1 MTTDLARSPIDQEL
15 VVHLYTALDGPYA
28 PQGYE
33 QIRRIWER
41 CRDELG
47 MDQPIA
53 GTGLP
58 TALPPD
64 PRTLVP
70 GRPAAAQEL
79 PTADFQAVVR
89 REHDVVNL
97 SVALAAPLGSASR
110 RLRIGSASPP
120 GWVEFDRWWA
130 GLTADGTEALLGETR
145 VYQAKFVGAD
155 IPPLDLAAAEVRRA
169 LPDGDNAPYWWQRG
183 WTTEQGF
190 AVWELS
196 PDDTGPGRRIVV
208 LAPQDQD
215 AQLSAWTW
223 SQGQPDMP
231 PLCRYS
237 LHAAKLRY
245 QARVRG
251 DGEVIGTLIRRVVE
265 RTEQLPE
272 LARRHPADAPAELG
286 ALRDDEAR
294 LALVHANVRDM
305 LQTVRIAVDN
315 MTKDRAGLFPTD
327 RELAEWLPRQLGNDA
342 DYLTSARLRAEDLR
356 RLLGPVPDAAGPQ
369 PGADTQRRPSQ
380 PSGDTQRGPSQ
391 PGGGSV
397 RSSATPDEPR
407 SARSPADGALGPVG
421 LRMGFAVDI
430 EGYSRRTSPEQ
441 SDLQFRLAH
450 LVRQVLG
457 GLGISLE
464 ETDHQGTGDGMNI
477 FLPDKTELH
486 RALPHVLR
494 SWQDQLGADNRRF
507 RDRMRL
513 RLATVVGPVGI
524 GALGY
529 SGSGIIKVSRML
541 DSAVLRTALRNNPQV
556 DFAALVSDPLYEY
569 VVGEGY
575 PGLDPEQFRRVRAEF
590 KEYEAQAWLWLP
602 A

>member
-1 MTTDLARSPIDQEL
+1 MTTDPTRSPLDQEL
-15 VVHLYTALDGPYA
+15 VVHLYTALDGPQA
-28 PQGYE
+28 TQGYE

-58 TALPPD
+58 TTLPPD
-64 PRTLVP
+64 PKTLVP
-70 GRPAAAQEL
+70 GKPSAAQEH

-89 REHDVVNL
+89 REHDVLNL
-97 SVALAAPLGSASR
+97 SVALAAPLGATSR

-130 GLTADGTEALLGETR
+130 GLTADGTEAVLGETR
-145 VYQAKFVGAD
+145 VYQAKFAGTDV
-155 IPPLDLAAAEVRRA
+155 PPLDLAAAEVRRA

-190 AVWELS
+190 ALWELS
-196 PDDTGPGRRIVV
+196 PDDTGPRRRIVV
-208 LAPQDQD
+208 LASQDQD

-237 LHAAKLRY
+237 MHAAKLRY
-245 QARVRG
+245 QARVRDDG
-251 DGEVIGTLIRRVVE
+251 DVIGTLIRQVVE
-265 RTEQLPE
+265 RTDQLSE
-272 LARRHPADAPAELG
+272 SSRRRPADTPAELG

-305 LQTVRIAVDN
+305 LQTVRIAVGN
-315 MTKDRAGLFPTD
+315 MTKVQSAFFPTD
-327 RELAEWLPRQLGNDA
+327 RELADWLPHQLGNDA

-356 RLLGPVPDAAGPQ
+356 RLLGPTADAAGP
-369 PGADTQRRPSQ
+369 PPDGGTRRK
-380 PSGDTQRGPSQ
+380 PSQ
-391 PGGGSV
+391 PGGGSA

-407 SARSPADGALGPVG
+407 SARPSAGGGSEPVR

-441 SDLQFRLAH
+441 SDLQVRLAL

-457 GLGISLE
+457 GLDIALE
-464 ETDHQGTGDGMNI
+464 ETDHQGTGDGMNV
-477 FLPDKTELH
+477 FLPAGAELH

-524 GALGY
+524 AALGY
-529 SGSGIIKVSRML
+529 SGSTIVKVSRML
-541 DSAVLRTALRNNPQV
+541 DSAVLRTALRDNSQV
-556 DFAALVSDPLYEY
+556 DYAALVSDPLHEY

-575 PGLDPEQFRRVRAEF
+575 PGLDPEEFRRVLVEF
-590 KEYEAQAWLWLP
+590 KEFQAHAWLWLP

>member
-1 MTTDLARSPIDQEL
+1 MTTDLARTPIDQEL
-15 VVHLYTALDGPYA
+15 VVHLYTALDGPQA
-28 PQGYE
+28 AQGYE

-47 MDQPIA
+47 MDLPIA

-58 TALPPD
+58 ATLPPD
-64 PRTLVP
+64 SKSLVP
-70 GRPAAAQEL
+70 GRPAAAQEH

-97 SVALAAPLGSASR
+97 SVALAAPLGATSR

-130 GLTADGTEALLGETR
+130 GLTADGTEAVLGETR
-145 VYQAKFVGAD
+145 VYQAKFVGTD
-155 IPPLDLAAAEVRRA
+155 VPPLDLAAAEVRRA

-196 PDDTGPGRRIVV
+196 PDDSEARRRIVV
-208 LAPQDQD
+208 LASENQD

-237 LHAAKLRY
+237 MHAAKLRY
-245 QARVRG
+245 QARVRDDG
-251 DGEVIGTLIRRVVE
+251 DVIGTLIRQVVE
-265 RTEQLPE
+265 RGDQLLE
-272 LARRHPADAPAELG
+272 LSRRRPADVPAELG

-305 LQTVRIAVDN
+305 LQTVRIAVVN
-315 MTKDRAGLFPTD
+315 MTKAQSAFFPTD
-327 RELAEWLPRQLGNDA
+327 RELAEWLPRQLGADA

-356 RLLGPVPDAAGPQ
+356 RLLGPAADAAGP
-369 PGADTQRRPSQ
+369 PPDGGTRPEPSQ
-380 PSGDTQRGPSQ
+380 PD
-391 PGGGSV
+391 GGSV

-407 SARSPADGALGPVG
+407 SARPFVGDASGAVK

-430 EGYSRRTSPEQ
+430 EGYSRRTSLEQ
-441 SDLQFRLAH
+441 SDLQVRLAL

-457 GLGISLE
+457 GLDISLE
-464 ETDHQGTGDGMNI
+464 GADHQGTGDGMNV
-477 FLPDKTELH
+477 FLPAGAELH

-524 GALGY
+524 AALGY
-529 SGSGIIKVSRML
+529 SGSTIVKVSRML
-541 DSAVLRTALRNNPQV
+541 DSAVLRTALRDNPHV
-556 DFAALVSDPLYEY
+556 DYAALVSEPLHEY
-569 VVGEGY
+569 VVGEGC
-575 PGLDPEQFRRVRAEF
+575 PGLDPEQFRRVLVEF
-590 KEYEAQAWLWLP
+590 KEYEAHAWLWLP

>member
-15 VVHLYTALDGPYA
+15 VVHLYAALDGPRA
-28 PQGYE
+28 PHGYD

-41 CRDELG
+41 CRDEMG
-47 MDQPIA
+47 MDRPIA

-58 TALPPD
+58 IALPTD

-70 GRPAAAQEL
+70 GKPAAAQEH

-97 SVALAAPLGSASR
+97 SVALAAPLGAASR

-130 GLTADGTEALLGETR
+130 GLTADGTEAVLGETR
-145 VYQAKFVGAD
+145 VYQAKFAGAD
-155 IPPLDLAAAEVRRA
+155 LPPLDLAASEVRRA

-183 WTTEQGF
+183 WTTRQGF

-237 LHAAKLRY
+237 LHVAKLRY

-251 DGEVIGTLIRRVVE
+251 DGEEISTLVRRVVE
-265 RTEQLPE
+265 RTGQLPE
-272 LARRHPADAPAELG
+272 LSSRRPGDAPAELG

-294 LALVHANVRDM
+294 LALVHADVRDM

-315 MTKDRAGLFPTD
+315 MTKAQPGLFPVD

-356 RLLGPVPDAAGPQ
+356 RLLSPVPAVAGP
-369 PGADTQRRPSQ
+369 PPDGGTPRTPSQ
-380 PSGDTQRGPSQ
+380 PVNGPVRQR
-391 PGGGSV
+391 
-397 RSSATPDEPR
+397 ATPDETHSVR
-407 SARSPADGALGPVG
+407 TPADDDSGTVR

-430 EGYSRRTSPEQ
+430 EGYSRRTSLEQ
-441 SDLQFRLAH
+441 SDLQVRLAL
-450 LVRQVLG
+450 LVRQVLE

-464 ETDHQGTGDGMNI
+464 ETDHQGTGDGMNV
-477 FLPDKTELH
+477 FLPPGAELH

-494 SWQDQLGADNRRF
+494 SWKDRLGADNGRF

-524 GALGY
+524 AALGY
-529 SGSGIIKVSRML
+529 SGSTIVKVSRML
-541 DSAVLRTALRNNPQV
+541 DSAALRTALRDSPQA
-556 DFAALVSDPLYEY
+556 DYAALVSDTLYEY

-575 PGLDPEQFRRVRAEF
+575 PGLAPEQFRHVPVEF
-590 KEYEAQAWLWLP
+590 KEYKAHAWLWLP
-602 A
+602 G

>member
-1 MTTDLARSPIDQEL
+1 MTTDPTRSPVDQEL
-15 VVHLYTALDGPYA
+15 VVHLCTALDGPQA
-28 PQGYE
+28 ARGYE

-58 TALPPD
+58 TTLPPG

-70 GRPAAAQEL
+70 GKPAAAQEH

-89 REHDVVNL
+89 REHDMVNL
-97 SVALAAPLGSASR
+97 SVALAAPLGAASR

-130 GLTADGTEALLGETR
+130 GLTADGTEAVLGETR
-145 VYQAKFVGAD
+145 VYQAKSVGTD
-155 IPPLDLAAAEVRRA
+155 VPPLDLAAAEVRRA

-196 PDDTGPGRRIVV
+196 PDDTGPRRRIVV

-215 AQLSAWTW
+215 AELSAWTW
-223 SQGQPDMP
+223 SRGQPDMP

-237 LHAAKLRY
+237 MHAAKLRY
-245 QARVRG
+245 QARVRDDG
-251 DGEVIGTLIRRVVE
+251 DVIGTLIRQVVE
-265 RTEQLPE
+265 RTDQLPE
-272 LARRHPADAPAELG
+272 LSHRRPADASAELG

-294 LALVHANVRDM
+294 LALVHADVRDM
-305 LQTVRIAVDN
+305 LHTVRIAVDN
-315 MTKDRAGLFPTD
+315 MAKAQSALFPTD

-342 DYLTSARLRAEDLR
+342 DYLTSARQRAEDLR
-356 RLLGPVPDAAGPQ
+356 RLLGPAADAAGPATD
-369 PGADTQRRPSQ
+369 GGTRRN
-380 PSGDTQRGPSQ
+380 PSQ
-391 PGGGSV
+391 PGGGAIRSGGGAV
-397 RSSATPDEPR
+397 RSSAAADAPR
-407 SARSPADGALGPVG
+407 SARPPAGGVPEPVR

-430 EGYSRRTSPEQ
+430 EGYSRRTAPEQ
-441 SDLQFRLAH
+441 SDLQVRLA
-450 LVRQVLG
+450 LVVRQVLE
-457 GLGISLE
+457 GLDIALE
-464 ETDHQGTGDGMNI
+464 ETDHQGTGDGMNV
-477 FLPDKTELH
+477 FLPAGAELH

-494 SWQDQLGADNRRF
+494 SWQDRLAADNRRF

-524 GALGY
+524 AALGY
-529 SGSGIIKVSRML
+529 SGSTIVKVSRML
-541 DSAVLRTALRNNPQV
+541 DSAVLRTALRDNSQV
-556 DFAALVSDPLYEY
+556 DYAALVSEPLHEY
-569 VVGEGY
+569 VVGEGH
-575 PGLDPEQFRRVRAEF
+575 PGLDPQEFRRVLVEF
-590 KEYEAQAWLWLP
+590 KEYQAHAWLWLP

>member
-1 MTTDLARSPIDQEL
+1 MTPDLVSNPIDQEL
-15 VVHLYTALDGPYA
+15 IVHLYTALDGSQA
-28 PQGYE
+28 VQGYE

-53 GTGLP
+53 DTGLP
-58 TALPPD
+58 ATLPSD
-64 PRTLVP
+64 PKSLVP
-70 GRPAAAQEL
+70 GRPAAAQEH

-97 SVALAAPLGSASR
+97 SVALAAPPGAASR
-110 RLRIGSASPP
+110 GLRIGSASPP

-130 GLTADGTEALLGETR
+130 GLTADGTEAALGETR
-145 VYQAKFVGAD
+145 VYQAKFVGTD
-155 IPPLDLAAAEVRRA
+155 VPPLDFAAAQVRRA
-169 LPDGDNAPYWWQRG
+169 LPDGDNSPYWWQRG

-196 PDDTGPGRRIVV
+196 PDDSGARRRIVV
-208 LAPQDQD
+208 LASENQD

-237 LHAAKLRY
+237 MHAAKLRY
-245 QARVRG
+245 QARVRDDG
-251 DGEVIGTLIRRVVE
+251 DVIGTLIRQVVE
-265 RTEQLPE
+265 RADQLLE
-272 LARRHPADAPAELG
+272 SSRRRPADALAELG
-286 ALRDDEAR
+286 LLGDDEAR
-294 LALVHANVRDM
+294 LSLVQANVRDM

-315 MTKDRAGLFPTD
+315 MTKAQPAFFPAD
-327 RELAEWLPRQLGNDA
+327 RELADWLPRQLGDDA

-356 RLLGPVPDAAGPQ
+356 RLLGPATDAAGP
-369 PGADTQRRPSQ
+369 PPDGGTRPE
-380 PSGDTQRGPSQ
+380 PSEPDH
-391 PGGGSV
+391 GSV
-397 RSSATPDEPR
+397 RSSAVPNAFR
-407 SARSPADGALGPVG
+407 SARPSVGDAPGAVK

-441 SDLQFRLAH
+441 SDLQVRLGR
-450 LVRQVLG
+450 LVQQALG

-464 ETDHQGTGDGMNI
+464 ETDHQGTGDGMNV
-477 FLPDKTELH
+477 FLPAEVELH

-494 SWQDQLGADNRRF
+494 SWRDHLEADNRRF

-524 GALGY
+524 AALGY
-529 SGSGIIKVSRML
+529 SGSTIVKVSRML
-541 DSAVLRTALRNNPQV
+541 DSTVLRTALRDNPHV
-556 DFAALVSDPLYEY
+556 DYAALVSEPLHEY
-569 VVGEGY
+569 VVGEGH
-575 PGLDPEQFRRVRAEF
+575 PGLDPQGFRRVLVES
-590 KEYEAQAWLWLP
+590 KEYEAHAWLWLP